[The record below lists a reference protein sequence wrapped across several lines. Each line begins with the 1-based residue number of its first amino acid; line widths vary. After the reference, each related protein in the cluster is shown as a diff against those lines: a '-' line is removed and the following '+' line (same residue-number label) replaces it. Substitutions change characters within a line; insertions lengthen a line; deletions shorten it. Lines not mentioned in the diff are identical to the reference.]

1 MVSVD
6 WQASVLGS
14 GWSTWTQWPSP
25 TAVSTVAW
33 LPPRVSVSVEEAVVS
48 VDGTAA
54 ATCVGVGGGGGGVSR
69 LAGKRAL
76 WSVEHLDSV
85 TVTDGSVE
93 SGPAATT
100 CVGVCGGGG
109 GVSRWKASV
118 LQSVDYLDTTAVA
131 SPTAMCRE
139 LNWLL
144 PCVSV
149 SVEVVVVSVDG
160 RRACCSLRRTWTQ

>member
-1 MVSVD
+1 MHSV
-6 WQASVLGS
+6 A
-14 GWSTWTQWPSP
+14 
-25 TAVSTVAW
+25 
-33 LPPRVSVSVEEAVVS
+33 
-48 VDGTAA
+48 
-54 ATCVGVGGGGGGVSR
+54 
-69 LAGKRAL
+69 
-76 WSVEHLDSV
+76 
-85 TVTDGSVE
+85 VTDGSVE

-100 CVGVCGGGG
+100 YVGVCGGGG

-160 RRACCSLRRTWTQ
+160 RRACCSLRRTWTQWPSPTAMCREWTGCHHVCRCRKRRWCQWTRRQVCCSQWSSWTQWPSLTAVPTVQWLPPHVSVSVMHWM